1 MRDIVDRCR
10 VWESH
15 ADSDIRRAGKPGPD
29 PTFPTYVVSGS
40 DRAMDDLQVAAI
52 TNPQSMPDQ
61 LETMIWRLLAG
72 TAVPAM
78 MSRFWIWGTW
88 QGRLYLSPTYC

>member
-15 ADSDIRRAGKPGPD
+15 ADVWRAGRPGPD

-40 DRAMDDLQVAAI
+40 DREMDDLRVAAV
-52 TNPQSMPDQ
+52 TNPQSTPDQ
-61 LETMIWRLLAG
+61 PPGSVLELDPKTR
-72 TAVPAM
+72 
-78 MSRFWIWGTW
+78 
-88 QGRLYLSPTYC
+88 